1 MTNPLVV
8 VRRVVKAG
16 PAGGPDIPLGR
27 ACWVWCPACDKAH
40 RFEIV
45 GEDGS
50 HPDRADHWEWDGNLE
65 APTFGGSM
73 LSHWTGPKGY
83 TNDNPAPLGYDGP
96 TEEHVCH
103 SFVRAGAWEFLGDST
118 HALAGQTVPM
128 VPVPDWL
135 CTRPMVEPG

>member
-16 PAGGPDIPLGR
+16 PDGADVPCGR
-27 ACWVWCPACDKAH
+27 ACWVWCPGCDDAH

-50 HPDRADHWEWDGNLE
+50 HPDRADCWTWDGNLE
-65 APTFGGSM
+65 APTFAASM
-73 LSHWTGPKGY
+73 LVRWTWGTPPVDK
-83 TNDNPAPLGYDGP
+83 
-96 TEEHVCH
+96 VCH